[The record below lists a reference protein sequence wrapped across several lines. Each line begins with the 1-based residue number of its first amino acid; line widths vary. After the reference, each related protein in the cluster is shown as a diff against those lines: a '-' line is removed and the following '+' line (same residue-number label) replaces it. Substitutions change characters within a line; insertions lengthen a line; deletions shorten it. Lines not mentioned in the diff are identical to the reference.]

1 MTVIVATSSLACQ
14 PYSPVFQLLRSLH
27 HVEIGRP
34 AVERPTHQQVVYSL
48 NEIAQTNGIK
58 KQLHFAAKL
67 LSRLRPIYI
76 EHLIGKKFSTPAD
89 CQWQT
94 RAKQIIFWNIE
105 APQYP
110 NYPSSGVVYRQSQLN
125 KYH

>member
-1 MTVIVATSSLACQ
+1 MTVIVATSSLAYQ

-48 NEIAQTNGIK
+48 NEIAQTNGVK

-76 EHLIGKKFSTPAD
+76 EYLIGKKNF
-89 CQWQT
+89 
-94 RAKQIIFWNIE
+94 
-105 APQYP
+105 YP
-110 NYPSSGVVYRQSQLN
+110 CRLPMANTSKVDHFLEY
-125 KYH
+125 